1 MDFQKTDNGLRLIA
15 DPEDRAALREVKA
28 DRGDSFSCD
37 EVMAD
42 VMEHF
47 IANSEFDWVT
57 PEEAG
62 CLTDAPLLGV
72 RDENGEVVEVY
83 GFMDYQVTSVQ
94 DELLDRGEAIFQKG

>member
-1 MDFQKTDNGLRLIA
+1 MEFQKTDNGLRLIA
-15 DPEDRAALREVKA
+15 DPEDLDMLREVKA
-28 DRGDSFSCD
+28 ERGESFGCD

-42 VMEHF
+42 AMEHF
-47 IANSEFDWVT
+47 LANSEFQWVT

-72 RDENGEVVEVY
+72 KDGNDNITEVY

-94 DELLDRGEAIFQKG
+94 DMLLERGEAFFQKG